1 MPNAEQADVT
11 VVAQDTGGSA
21 DAPPLA
27 GRLGVTPIPVG
38 VSLALVATSS
48 FSTLVLELVA
58 GRLLAPAVGVSLYS
72 WTAIIGTVLG
82 AIAVGNDLGG
92 RLARRREAAPVLEV
106 TLNVAAAYIAGIAVL
121 AHLLVIDDLAIWMP
135 SLPRLFLFVAAVGVV
150 PCVLLGTT
158 GPMVAHSTIATRGVS
173 DAGPIVGRLGAVATA
188 ASLAGAFGTGFVFV
202 PFLGTRATLAMVAIL
217 LAVVAPLANPALAN
231 RRRRVR
237 QVVVTVCIVIAAVW
251 AWAAADGARMV
262 VARSVETRRMALPGR
277 PFPTG
282 CLVESAY
289 ACIRLDWSTVGR
301 FQYGRMRLDRSVQG
315 QTAPETPRLLSSQIS
330 QALGDTIAMT
340 SGALPG
346 TANLPPMR
354 ILFIGGGSYT
364 LPRWVEAVA
373 PGSHLHVIEV
383 DPEVTGVGV
392 RWLGVSLS
400 APPSDRFP
408 SGPGIAVVHGDAR
421 RVIRTLPTGAYD
433 VVIGDAFADMA
444 VPWHLTTVEFAREV
458 RRVLQPG
465 GRYAVNVID
474 GWPGGRFL
482 PAFLRTLQEA
492 FSEVDALSTALP
504 GFPKYDVVQNWVA
517 TGGNAPIEIDALD
530 RMTRP
535 GLTPE
540 GAPAAVAPRVRLVTR
555 DGGIVL
561 PGTDPEAPPW
571 GEAARAI
578 APLTDDLAPVDWYL
592 GRRLAE

>member
-1 MPNAEQADVT
+1 M
-11 VVAQDTGGSA
+11 
-21 DAPPLA
+21 
-27 GRLGVTPIPVG
+27 
-38 VSLALVATSS
+38 
-48 FSTLVLELVA
+48 
-58 GRLLAPAVGVSLYS
+58 
-72 WTAIIGTVLG
+72 
-82 AIAVGNDLGG
+82 
-92 RLARRREAAPVLEV
+92 
-106 TLNVAAAYIAGIAVL
+106 
-121 AHLLVIDDLAIWMP
+121 
-135 SLPRLFLFVAAVGVV
+135 
-150 PCVLLGTT
+150 
-158 GPMVAHSTIATRGVS
+158 
-173 DAGPIVGRLGAVATA
+173 
-188 ASLAGAFGTGFVFV
+188 
-202 PFLGTRATLAMVAIL
+202 
-217 LAVVAPLANPALAN
+217 
-231 RRRRVR
+231 
-237 QVVVTVCIVIAAVW
+237 
-251 AWAAADGARMV
+251 
-262 VARSVETRRMALPGR
+262 
-277 PFPTG
+277 
-282 CLVESAY
+282 
-289 ACIRLDWSTVGR
+289 
-301 FQYGRMRLDRSVQG
+301 
-315 QTAPETPRLLSSQIS
+315 
-330 QALGDTIAMT
+330 
-340 SGALPG
+340 
-346 TANLPPMR
+346 
-354 ILFIGGGSYT
+354 
-364 LPRWVEAVA
+364 
-373 PGSHLHVIEV
+373 
-383 DPEVTGVGV
+383 
-392 RWLGVSLS
+392 
-400 APPSDRFP
+400 
-408 SGPGIAVVHGDAR
+408 
-421 RVIRTLPTGAYD
+421 IRTLPTGAYD